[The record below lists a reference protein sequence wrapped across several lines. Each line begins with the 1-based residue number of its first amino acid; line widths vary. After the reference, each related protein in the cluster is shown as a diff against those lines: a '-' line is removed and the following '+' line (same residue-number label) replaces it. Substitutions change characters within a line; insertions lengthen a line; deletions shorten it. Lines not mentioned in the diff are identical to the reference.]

1 MRANLVG
8 SPVKGTP
15 RRHSDRDQ
23 EVSVA
28 DVERRSS
35 NGRTIVNLEVLN
47 TAGVL
52 LTAAIIAATAVA
64 AVIQLRHIRAS
75 NELAAFNEAMELWY
89 LPSVQEGFRFIQND
103 LAERMKDADFRAD
116 LDTAGVVD
124 HTKHPELGPV
134 DFFDN
139 LGVMVSLKLLR
150 EEVILHP
157 ASQLIQ
163 NLWETLS
170 LTIAIMRRKRGRQLY
185 VSFEYLAARARL
197 WQERYPEGLQVT
209 GWERLPNP
217 DIWSSR

>member
-1 MRANLVG
+1 
-8 SPVKGTP
+8 
-15 RRHSDRDQ
+15 
-23 EVSVA
+23 
-28 DVERRSS
+28 
-35 NGRTIVNLEVLN
+35 VNLETLN

-52 LTAAIIAATAVA
+52 LTAAIIGATAIA

-89 LPSVQEGFRFIQND
+89 APSVQEGFRFIQND
-103 LAERMKDADFRAD
+103 LGERMKDAGFRND

-124 HTKHPELGPV
+124 HIKHPELSPM

-139 LGVMVSLKLLR
+139 IGVMVSLGLLR

-170 LTIAIMRRKRGRQLY
+170 PTIAIMRRKRGRQLY
-185 VSFEYLAARARL
+185 VSFEYLAARARV
-197 WQERYPEGLQVT
+197 WQERYPEGFMT
-209 GWERLPNP
+209 KGWERLPNP
-217 DIWSSR
+217 DVWSQDVKAG